1 LVVQVHFQD
10 SLFRT
15 SIYIP
20 SPYTIDPELYCGAL
34 SMSLSHHY
42 NCYIMDHTNNSA
54 MDTSDETT
62 LFLEIQLELIV
73 EGRYK
78 YEIAVHNR
86 V

>member
-1 LVVQVHFQD
+1 
-10 SLFRT
+10 
-15 SIYIP
+15 
-20 SPYTIDPELYCGAL
+20 
-34 SMSLSHHY
+34 
-42 NCYIMDHTNNSA
+42 MDHTNNSA